1 MRRRILMTARSR
13 NFGHSVTALA
23 LVATLAISPLVA
35 SVEAQAASERPQ
47 FADLIEANRPAVVN
61 IRTTMTR
68 TPAGPG
74 MRGAPD
80 MGPGTG
86 QNTPF
91 DEFFRRFFGE
101 VPDGAP
107 RQHPPVTGQGSG
119 FVISP
124 EGHIVTNNH
133 VIENASE
140 VTVVFDDGSTLTADL
155 IGTDP
160 KTDLALLKV
169 EADDNLPYA
178 SFGDSDKARIGDWI
192 VAIGNPFGLGGTATA
207 GIISARGR
215 DLQAGPYDDFIQ
227 IDAPINRGN
236 SGGPVFNTD
245 GEVIGVNTM
254 IYSPNGGSVGI
265 GFAIPSALVTEI
277 VADLKADGSVE
288 RGWLGVQIQGVT
300 DEIADGLRLDE
311 SRGALIARV
320 ESGSPAD
327 EAGLKSG
334 DVVLDYNGKDVETVK
349 DLTRMVARTEVDDT
363 VEVGV
368 WRDGRRRER
377 DVRIGALSEEPVQL
391 ASAVD
396 ERTGRLGLELAPLTS
411 EKRRQYR
418 IPKDVD
424 GALVTNVDPRGPAA
438 TQGVRPGDVISMVGQ
453 TPVESPDQVR
463 DEVEAAAED
472 DRDHV
477 LLRIE
482 RNGGSRFIAMKLA

>member
-1 MRRRILMTARSR
+1 MTARR
-13 NFGHSVTALA
+13 TITGRSVTALA
-23 LVATLAISPLVA
+23 LVASMAIAPLVA
-35 SVEAQAASERPQ
+35 TVDAQAASERPQ
-47 FADLIEANRPAVVN
+47 FADLIEANRLAVVN
-61 IRTTMTR
+61 IRTTVTTTR
-68 TPAGPG
+68 GAAR
-74 MRGAPD
+74 MRGAPE
-80 MGPGTG
+80 MGPA
-86 QNTPF
+86 PL

-101 VPDGAP
+101 APEGATRP
-107 RQHPPVTGQGSG
+107 HPPVTGQGSG
-119 FVISP
+119 FVISA

-133 VIENASE
+133 VIENAAE
-140 VTVVFDDGSTLTADL
+140 ITVVFDDGSTLPAKL
-155 IGTDP
+155 VGTDP

-169 EADDNLPYA
+169 EADEALPFVR
-178 SFGDSDKARIGDWI
+178 FGDSDKARIGDWI

-265 GFAIPSALVTEI
+265 GFAIPSALVTDI
-277 VADLKADGSVE
+277 VADLKADGSVQ

-300 DEIADGLRLDE
+300 EEIADGLGLDE
-311 SRGALIARV
+311 GRGALIARV

-327 EAGLKSG
+327 KAGLKSG
-334 DVVLDYNGKDVETVK
+334 DVILDYDGDEIETVK
-349 DLTRMVARTEVDDT
+349 DLTRRVARTDADET
-363 VEVGV
+363 VEVGI
-368 WRDGRRRER
+368 WRDGKRRER
-377 DVRIGALSEEPVQL
+377 DVSIGVLSEAPVQL
-391 ASAVD
+391 ASA
-396 ERTGRLGLELAPLTS
+396 EETRHGRLGLELAPLDQDT
-411 EKRRQYR
+411 RRQYR
-418 IPKDVD
+418 IPEDVA

-438 TQGVRPGDVISMVGQ
+438 RQGVRPGDVISMVGQ
-453 TPVESPDQVR
+453 KPVESPDQVQ
-463 DEVEAAAED
+463 DEIEAAAGD